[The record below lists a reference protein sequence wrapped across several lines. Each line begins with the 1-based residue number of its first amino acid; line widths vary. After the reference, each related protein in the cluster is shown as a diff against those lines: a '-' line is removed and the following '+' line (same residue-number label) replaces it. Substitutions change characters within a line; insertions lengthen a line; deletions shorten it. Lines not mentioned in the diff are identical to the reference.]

1 MSIETALYAVLNA
14 QCTRVFPDVAP
25 VETALPYVVWQMV
38 GGPSPVYTENTP
50 TNQAAAFVQITV
62 WDQSRL
68 GANALSRQIEAALMA
83 ATTMQ
88 ARPLSALTA
97 AFDDGNE
104 LRGSMQDFEIWAPR

>member
-1 MSIETALYAVLNA
+1 MSIETSLYAALSAV
-14 QCTRVFPDVAP
+14 CPRVFPDVAP
-25 VETALPYVVWQMV
+25 VETTRPYVVWQMV
-38 GGPSPVYTENTP
+38 GGPSPVYTENTQP
-50 TNQAAAFVQITV
+50 NQAAAFVQITV
-62 WDQSRL
+62 WDDSRL
-68 GANALSRQIEAALMA
+68 VANTLTRQIEAALMA